1 MTGGRTTPGPL
12 PRRVVVVGGGIT
24 GLAAARTLLEA
35 DPTVEVVLLE
45 GSDRLGGKL
54 RRGEVAGVTVDLG
67 AESILNRRP
76 EGVALARAAGLGGAV
91 VHPETAAAR
100 VWSRGALRPLP
111 RSVMGIPAD
120 LDGLAESAVLS
131 AEGLARAARDRDLP
145 ATALPEDDVSV
156 GWLIEQRLGQ
166 EVLDRLVEPLLGGVY
181 AGLARE
187 LSLRATL
194 PQALDLLRRDPSLT
208 RAAAASLAV
217 APPTRAEEP
226 ADSTSAASPAA
237 VPVFAGISGGV
248 GRLPQAV
255 ADSAAAAAGE
265 RFGIRTSTTVR
276 SLSRT
281 TSGWRLVV
289 GPTTR
294 PEEVEADAVVL
305 ALPAAPAA
313 RLLAENV
320 PAAASELAVV
330 EHASVALV
338 TLAFRATDVSA
349 PAGSGFLVPAV
360 EGLRIKAATYST
372 TKWGW
377 LDRASDGL
385 VLMRTSLGRH
395 REERDLQRDDADLV
409 ELALADLGAV
419 TGLAGRPVDAVVTRW
434 GGGLPQYAVGHLDR
448 VRRVR
453 EAVARQPGLAVGG
466 AAYDGV
472 GIPACVASGE
482 RAARDV
488 LAGLAARGEQP
499 PG

>member
-1 MTGGRTTPGPL
+1 MAGDRTTPAAHP
-12 PRRVVVVGGGIT
+12 PRVVVVGGGIT
-24 GLAAARTLLEA
+24 GLAAALTLVET
-35 DPTVEVVLLE
+35 DPSVEVLLLE

-76 EGVALARAAGLGGAV
+76 EGVALARAAGLGDAV

-120 LDGLAESAVLS
+120 LDGLAESGVLS
-131 AEGLARAARDRDLP
+131 AEGLARASRDRDLP
-145 ATALPEDDVSV
+145 ATDLPDDDVSV
-156 GWLIEQRLGQ
+156 GWLIEQRLGR

-181 AGLARE
+181 AGLVRE

-194 PQALDLLRRDPSLT
+194 PQALDLLRREPSLI

-217 APPTRAEEP
+217 APATRAEEP
-226 ADSTSAASPAA
+226 ADSTSAASPVA
-237 VPVFAGISGGV
+237 VPVFAGIDGGV
-248 GRLPQAV
+248 GRLPEAV
-255 ADSAAAAAGE
+255 AATAAAAAGSRLE
-265 RFGIRTSTTVR
+265 LRTSAPVR
-276 SLSRT
+276 SLRRT
-281 TSGWRLVV
+281 PAGWRLVV
-289 GPTTR
+289 GPTTA
-294 PEEVEADAVVL
+294 PETIDADGVVL

-313 RLLAENV
+313 RLLAEAV
-320 PAAASELAVV
+320 PAASADLSAVD
-330 EHASVALV
+330 HASVALV
-338 TLAFRATDVSA
+338 TLAFRAGDVPA

-360 EGLRIKAATYST
+360 EGVRIKAATYST

-377 LDRASDGL
+377 LERASDGL
-385 VLMRTSLGRH
+385 VVMRTSLGRH
-395 REERDLQRDDADLV
+395 REERDLQRDDADLIEV
-409 ELALADLGAV
+409 ALADLGAV
-419 TGLAGRPVDAVVTRW
+419 TGVAARPVDAVVTRW

-453 EAVARQPGLAVGG
+453 AAVARQPGLSVGG

-488 LAGLAARGEQP
+488 LAGLAARPEPSG
-499 PG
+499 G

>member
-1 MTGGRTTPGPL
+1 MATDAPTRS
-12 PRRVVVVGGGIT
+12 RRVVVVGGGVT
-24 GLAAARTLLEA
+24 GLAAAHALVTGDPDVEVLLLESS
-35 DPTVEVVLLE
+35 PVV
-45 GSDRLGGKL
+45 GGKL
-54 RRGEVAGVTVDLG
+54 RLGEVAGVTVDLG

-76 EGVALARAAGLGGAV
+76 EGVALARAAGLGTDV

-120 LDGLAESAVLS
+120 LDGLAESEVLS
-131 AEGLARAARDRDLP
+131 AEGLARAAEDRDLP
-145 ATALPEDDVSV
+145 ATTLPDEDVSV
-156 GWLIEQRLGQ
+156 GWLIEQRLGR

-217 APPTRAEEP
+217 APATRAEEP
-226 ADSTSAASPAA
+226 ADSTSAASPVA
-237 VPVFAGISGGV
+237 VPVFAGLAGGV

-255 ADSAAAAAGE
+255 ADSAAAAGGHRLE
-265 RFGIRTSTTVR
+265 VRTGATVR
-276 SLSRT
+276 SLRRT
-281 TSGWRLVV
+281 SHGWRLVV
-289 GPTTR
+289 GPTTAA
-294 PEEVEADAVVL
+294 EEIEADAVVL

-313 RLLAENV
+313 RLLADDV
-320 PAAASELAVV
+320 PAAAPELAGVDY
-330 EHASVALV
+330 ASVALV
-338 TLAFRATDVSA
+338 TLAFRAGDLPA
-349 PAGSGFLVPAV
+349 PVGSGFLVPAV
-360 EGLRIKAATYST
+360 EGLSIKAATYSSA
-372 TKWGW
+372 KWGW
-377 LDRASDGL
+377 LERAADGL

-395 REERDLQRDDADLV
+395 REERDLQRDDPELV
-409 ELALADLGAV
+409 DLALADLGSV
-419 TGLAGRPVDAVVTRW
+419 SGLSARPVDAAVTRW

-453 EAVARQPGLAVGG
+453 EAVARQPGLTVAG

-482 RAARDV
+482 RAAREV
-488 LAGLAARGEQP
+488 LAFLAARPEPSG
-499 PG
+499 G